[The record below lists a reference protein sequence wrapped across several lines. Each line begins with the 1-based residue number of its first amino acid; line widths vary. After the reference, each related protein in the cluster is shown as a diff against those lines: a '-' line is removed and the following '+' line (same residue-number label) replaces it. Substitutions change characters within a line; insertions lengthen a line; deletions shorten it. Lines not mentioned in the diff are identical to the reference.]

1 MKHLGG
7 NQYFL
12 ESDLRRNFV
21 NFSARSEEMAKSLI
35 TESVV
40 PRGSYDIFLSHS
52 SADMNVINGL
62 YRELIGQG
70 FSVFVDRIDA
80 KGTAIEAMADKLKSA
95 MNKSKYILY
104 VHTHNSK
111 NSKWTPWEI
120 GYFDSKKG
128 KDNIFVMP
136 LLNDTKEIAPYIG
149 QEYLQAYTEI
159 SADYLDS
166 LKDSSSCFGY

>member
-7 NQYFL
+7 NHYYS
-12 ESDLRRNFV
+12 ESSLKQHFV
-21 NFSARSEEMAKSLI
+21 NFSAHSEKVAKSLI
-35 TESVV
+35 YESTQIK
-40 PRGSYDIFLSHS
+40 SHYDFFLSHS

-62 YRELIGQG
+62 YRELVGQG